1 MPRLSEEDSEV
12 IRRIIVREANR
23 FIKHHYSNTENDKFT
38 SSDMNDEFKI
48 KVRRN
53 RFKETR
59 ISHYFEDFVFEVSS
73 IIYGVAIY
81 SRVDL
86 TWKNGIVG
94 GELVPQYKKKFKISK
109 ITPRMLSMRKSDFVA
124 DLITFLEPELSE
136 YTIVDSFDFNWN
148 F

>member
-38 SSDMNDEFKI
+38 SSDMNNEFKI

-59 ISHYFEDFVFEVSS
+59 ISYYFEDFVFEVSS

-109 ITPRMLSMRKSDFVA
+109 ITPRMLSTRKSDFVA

>member
-1 MPRLSEEDSEV
+1 MPRLSEEDSEMIRHV
-12 IRRIIVREANR
+12 IIREANR

-38 SSDMNDEFKI
+38 NADLNEEFKVKI
-48 KVRRN
+48 RRN
-53 RFKETR
+53 RFKETQTLC
-59 ISHYFEDFVFEVSS
+59 YFEDFVFEISA

-94 GELVPQYKKKFKISK
+94 GELVPQYRKKFKISK
-109 ITPRMLSMRKSDFVA
+109 ITPRMLATRKCDFVV
-124 DLITFLEPELSE
+124 DLVKFLEPELSE
-136 YTIVDSFDFNWN
+136 YVVVDFNWN